1 MANNLLSINDLSKK
15 EILELIEFANK
26 FFNDEGSFRRE
37 SLFPDKTI
45 ANVFCEPST
54 RTKSSF
60 AIAAKNLG
68 CSVIDFNIENSS
80 VQKGESIYETIDA
93 LNLMGVD
100 LCVLRH
106 PESIIREL
114 AETLPEMVFVNAG
127 EGSISHP
134 TQALLDALAIRR
146 RLGRGLEGLIVAIC
160 GDIAHSRVARS
171 NIHLLS
177 IMGARVRAVAPPTLI
192 PEGLERLGVVVHHNM
207 SSGLKDAD
215 IIMMLRLQTERMKGS
230 YVPSI
235 REYYELY
242 GLNSKKLKMAK
253 PHALIMHPGPMNRGV
268 EIDSELADDID
279 RSLIREQVE
288 MGVAVRMASL
298 QALVDNQTVPW
309 AKNQS

>member
-15 EILELIEFANK
+15 EILELIEFANN

-134 TQALLDALAIRR
+134 TQALLDLKTIIDHKDK
-146 RLGRGLEGLIVAIC
+146 LDDLNIVII
-160 GDIAHSRVARS
+160 GDLDHSRVTSSFVEGIS
-171 NIHLLS
+171 NFEIGSLTFCGH
-177 IMGARVRAVAPPTLI
+177 
-192 PEGLERLGVVVHHNM
+192 PEMCSKYIDPNIGRYEADMATALQ
-207 SSGLKDAD
+207 DAD
-215 IIMMLRLQTERMKGS
+215 VVMTLRIQYERFEKELNLDLETYKSEYQLSSEKLENAKGDA
-230 YVPSI
+230 I
-235 REYYELY
+235 
-242 GLNSKKLKMAK
+242 
-253 PHALIMHPGPMNRGV
+253 IMHPGPVNYI
-268 EIDSELADDID
+268 EITEAVYDSEN
-279 RSLIREQVE
+279 SVIRQQIAN
-288 MGVAVRMASL
+288 GVAIRMAVLSRFL
-298 QALVDNQTVPW
+298 G
-309 AKNQS
+309 S

>member
-15 EILELIEFANK
+15 EILELIEFANN

-134 TQALLDALAIRR
+134 TQALLDLKTIIDHKDK
-146 RLGRGLEGLIVAIC
+146 LDDLNIVII
-160 GDIAHSRVARS
+160 GDLDHSRVTSSFVEGIS
-171 NIHLLS
+171 NFDIGSLTFCGH
-177 IMGARVRAVAPPTLI
+177 
-192 PEGLERLGVVVHHNM
+192 PEMCTRYKDPKIGRYEPDMATALQ
-207 SSGLKDAD
+207 DAD
-215 IIMMLRLQTERMKGS
+215 VVMTLRIQYERFEKELNLDLETYKSEYQLSSEKLENAKGDA
-230 YVPSI
+230 I
-235 REYYELY
+235 
-242 GLNSKKLKMAK
+242 
-253 PHALIMHPGPMNRGV
+253 IMHPGPVNYI
-268 EIDSELADDID
+268 EITEAVYDSEN
-279 RSLIREQVE
+279 SVIRQQIAN
-288 MGVAVRMASL
+288 GVAIRMAVLSRFL
-298 QALVDNQTVPW
+298 G
-309 AKNQS
+309 S

>member
-15 EILELIEFANK
+15 EILELIELANN

-134 TQALLDALAIRR
+134 TQALLDLKTIIDHKDK
-146 RLGRGLEGLIVAIC
+146 LDYLNIVII
-160 GDIAHSRVARS
+160 GDLDHSRVTSSFVEGIS
-171 NIHLLS
+171 NFDIGSLTFCGH
-177 IMGARVRAVAPPTLI
+177 
-192 PEGLERLGVVVHHNM
+192 PEMCTKYRDPKIGRYEADMATALQ
-207 SSGLKDAD
+207 DAD
-215 IIMMLRLQTERMKGS
+215 VVMTLRIQYERFEKELNLDLETYKSEYQLSSEKLENAKGDA
-230 YVPSI
+230 I
-235 REYYELY
+235 
-242 GLNSKKLKMAK
+242 
-253 PHALIMHPGPMNRGV
+253 IMHPGPVNYI
-268 EIDSELADDID
+268 EITEAVYDSEN
-279 RSLIREQVE
+279 SVIRQQIAN
-288 MGVAVRMASL
+288 GVAIRMAVLSRFL
-298 QALVDNQTVPW
+298 G
-309 AKNQS
+309 S

>member
-1 MANNLLSINDLSKK
+1 MANNLISINDLSKK
-15 EILELIEFANK
+15 EILELIEFANN

-60 AIAAKNLG
+60 EIAARNLG

-114 AETLPEMVFVNAG
+114 AETLPEMVFINAG

-134 TQALLDALAIRR
+134 TQALLDLKTIIDHKDK
-146 RLGRGLEGLIVAIC
+146 LDDLNIVII
-160 GDIAHSRVARS
+160 GDLDHSRVTSSFVEGITNFDIGSLTFCGHPEMCTKYRDPK
-171 NIHLLS
+171 
-177 IMGARVRAVAPPTLI
+177 MGRYEADMATALQ
-192 PEGLERLGVVVHHNM
+192 
-207 SSGLKDAD
+207 DAD
-215 IIMMLRLQTERMKGS
+215 VVMTLRIQYERFEKELNLDLETYKSEYQLSSEKLENAKGDA
-230 YVPSI
+230 I
-235 REYYELY
+235 
-242 GLNSKKLKMAK
+242 
-253 PHALIMHPGPMNRGV
+253 IMHPGPVNYI
-268 EIDSELADDID
+268 EITEAVYDSEN
-279 RSLIREQVE
+279 SVIRQQIAN
-288 MGVAVRMASL
+288 GVAIRMAVLSRFL
-298 QALVDNQTVPW
+298 G
-309 AKNQS
+309 S

>member
-15 EILELIEFANK
+15 EILELIEFANN

-60 AIAAKNLG
+60 EIAARNLG

-134 TQALLDALAIRR
+134 TQALLDLKTIIDHKDK
-146 RLGRGLEGLIVAIC
+146 LDDLNIVII
-160 GDIAHSRVARS
+160 GDLDHSRVTSSFVEGIS
-171 NIHLLS
+171 NFDIGSLTFCGH
-177 IMGARVRAVAPPTLI
+177 
-192 PEGLERLGVVVHHNM
+192 PEMCTKYRDPKIGRYEADMATALQ
-207 SSGLKDAD
+207 DAD
-215 IIMMLRLQTERMKGS
+215 VVMTLRIQYERFEKELNLDLETYKSEYQLSSEKLENAKGDA
-230 YVPSI
+230 I
-235 REYYELY
+235 
-242 GLNSKKLKMAK
+242 
-253 PHALIMHPGPMNRGV
+253 IMHPGPVNYI
-268 EIDSELADDID
+268 EITEAVYDSEN
-279 RSLIREQVE
+279 SVIRQQIAN
-288 MGVAVRMASL
+288 GVAIRMAVLSRFL
-298 QALVDNQTVPW
+298 G
-309 AKNQS
+309 S

>member
-15 EILELIEFANK
+15 EILELIEFANN

-93 LNLMGVD
+93 LNLMGID

-114 AETLPEMVFVNAG
+114 AETLPEMVFINAG

-134 TQALLDALAIRR
+134 TQALLDLKTIIDHKDK
-146 RLGRGLEGLIVAIC
+146 LDDLNIVII
-160 GDIAHSRVARS
+160 GDLDHSRVTSSFVEGIS
-171 NIHLLS
+171 NFDIGSLTFCGH
-177 IMGARVRAVAPPTLI
+177 
-192 PEGLERLGVVVHHNM
+192 PEMCTKYRDPKIGRYEADMATALQ
-207 SSGLKDAD
+207 DAD
-215 IIMMLRLQTERMKGS
+215 VVMTLRIQYERFEKELNLDLETYKSEYQLSSEKLENAKGDA
-230 YVPSI
+230 I
-235 REYYELY
+235 
-242 GLNSKKLKMAK
+242 
-253 PHALIMHPGPMNRGV
+253 IMHPGPVNYI
-268 EIDSELADDID
+268 EITEAVYDSEN
-279 RSLIREQVE
+279 SVIRQQIAN
-288 MGVAVRMASL
+288 GVAVRMAVLSRFL
-298 QALVDNQTVPW
+298 G
-309 AKNQS
+309 S

>member
-15 EILELIEFANK
+15 EILELIEFANN

-134 TQALLDALAIRR
+134 TQALLDLKTIIDHKDK
-146 RLGRGLEGLIVAIC
+146 LDDLNIVII
-160 GDIAHSRVARS
+160 GDLDHSRVTSSFVEGIS
-171 NIHLLS
+171 NFDIGS
-177 IMGARVRAVAPPTLI
+177 LI
-192 PEGLERLGVVVHHNM
+192 FCGHPEMCTKYRDPKIGRYEADMATALQ
-207 SSGLKDAD
+207 DAD
-215 IIMMLRLQTERMKGS
+215 VVMTLRIQYERFEKELNLDLETYKSEYQLSSEKLENAKGDA
-230 YVPSI
+230 I
-235 REYYELY
+235 
-242 GLNSKKLKMAK
+242 
-253 PHALIMHPGPMNRGV
+253 IMHPGPVNYI
-268 EIDSELADDID
+268 EITEAVYDSEN
-279 RSLIREQVE
+279 SVIRQQIAN
-288 MGVAVRMASL
+288 GVAIRMAVLSRFL
-298 QALVDNQTVPW
+298 G
-309 AKNQS
+309 S

>member
-15 EILELIEFANK
+15 EILELIEFANN

-114 AETLPEMVFVNAG
+114 AETLPEMVFINAG

-134 TQALLDALAIRR
+134 TQALLDLKTIIDHKDK
-146 RLGRGLEGLIVAIC
+146 LDDLNIVII
-160 GDIAHSRVARS
+160 GDLDHSRVTSSFVEGIS
-171 NIHLLS
+171 NFDIGSLTFCGH
-177 IMGARVRAVAPPTLI
+177 
-192 PEGLERLGVVVHHNM
+192 PEMCTRYRDPKIGRYEPDMATALQ
-207 SSGLKDAD
+207 DAD
-215 IIMMLRLQTERMKGS
+215 VVMTLRIQYERFEKELNLDLETYKSEYQLSSEKLENAKGDA
-230 YVPSI
+230 I
-235 REYYELY
+235 
-242 GLNSKKLKMAK
+242 
-253 PHALIMHPGPMNRGV
+253 IMHPGPVNYI
-268 EIDSELADDID
+268 EITEAVYDSEN
-279 RSLIREQVE
+279 SVIRQQIAN
-288 MGVAVRMASL
+288 GVAIRMAVLSRFL
-298 QALVDNQTVPW
+298 G
-309 AKNQS
+309 S

>member
-15 EILELIEFANK
+15 EILELIEFANN

-134 TQALLDALAIRR
+134 TQALLDLKTIIDHKDK
-146 RLGRGLEGLIVAIC
+146 LDDLNIVII
-160 GDIAHSRVARS
+160 GDLDHSRVTSSFVEGIS
-171 NIHLLS
+171 NFDIGSLTFCGH
-177 IMGARVRAVAPPTLI
+177 
-192 PEGLERLGVVVHHNM
+192 PEMCTKYRDPKIGRYEADMATALQ
-207 SSGLKDAD
+207 DAD
-215 IIMMLRLQTERMKGS
+215 VVMTLRIQYERFEKELNLDLETYKSEYQLSSEKLENAKGDA
-230 YVPSI
+230 I
-235 REYYELY
+235 
-242 GLNSKKLKMAK
+242 
-253 PHALIMHPGPMNRGV
+253 IMHPGPVNYI
-268 EIDSELADDID
+268 EITEAVYDSEN
-279 RSLIREQVE
+279 SVIRQQIAN
-288 MGVAVRMASL
+288 GVAIRMAVLSRFL
-298 QALVDNQTVPW
+298 G
-309 AKNQS
+309 S

>member
-15 EILELIEFANK
+15 EILELIEFANN

-134 TQALLDALAIRR
+134 TQALLDLKTIIDHKDK
-146 RLGRGLEGLIVAIC
+146 LDDLNIVII
-160 GDIAHSRVARS
+160 GDLDHSRVTSSFVEGIS
-171 NIHLLS
+171 NFDIGSLTFCGH
-177 IMGARVRAVAPPTLI
+177 
-192 PEGLERLGVVVHHNM
+192 PEMCTKYSDPKIGRYEADMATALQ
-207 SSGLKDAD
+207 DAD
-215 IIMMLRLQTERMKGS
+215 VVMTLRIQYERFEKELNLDLETYKSEYQLSSEKLENAKGDA
-230 YVPSI
+230 I
-235 REYYELY
+235 
-242 GLNSKKLKMAK
+242 
-253 PHALIMHPGPMNRGV
+253 IMHPGPVNYI
-268 EIDSELADDID
+268 EITEAVYDSEN
-279 RSLIREQVE
+279 SVIRQQIAN
-288 MGVAVRMASL
+288 GVAIRMAVLSRFL
-298 QALVDNQTVPW
+298 G
-309 AKNQS
+309 S